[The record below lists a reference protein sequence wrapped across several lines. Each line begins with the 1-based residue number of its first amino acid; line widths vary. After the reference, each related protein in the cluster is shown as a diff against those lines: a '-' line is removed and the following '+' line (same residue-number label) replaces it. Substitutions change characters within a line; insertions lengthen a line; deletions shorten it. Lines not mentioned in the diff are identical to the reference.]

1 MKKIG
6 LIGGM
11 SWQSS
16 QLYYQII
23 NNKINKSLGNSA
35 SAECIMYSV
44 NFDEI
49 ADLQRTNRWDLLE
62 NKMILIAKKLELCG
76 AESIVLCSNT
86 MHKVATAVEK
96 QITIPLIHIAD
107 SVALEIQSK
116 NIKKVA
122 LIGTQFT
129 MQENFLISRYEN
141 KFNLEIIV
149 PDLSDQ
155 QIINDIIYNELVVGL
170 MLESSKTK
178 LLKIIDKLVHSG
190 TEGVIAGCTEIE
202 LLIQSKDINVPL
214 FESAK
219 IHAESAAEFALR

>member
-49 ADLQRTNRWDLLE
+49 AELQRTNRWDLLE

-129 MQENFLISRYEN
+129 MQENFLISIYEN

-149 PDLSDQ
+149 PNLSDQ

>member
-49 ADLQRTNRWDLLE
+49 AELQRTNRWDLLE

-86 MHKVATAVEK
+86 MHKVAAAVEK
-96 QITIPLIHIAD
+96 QISIPLIHIAD

>member
-49 ADLQRTNRWDLLE
+49 AELQRTNRWDLLE